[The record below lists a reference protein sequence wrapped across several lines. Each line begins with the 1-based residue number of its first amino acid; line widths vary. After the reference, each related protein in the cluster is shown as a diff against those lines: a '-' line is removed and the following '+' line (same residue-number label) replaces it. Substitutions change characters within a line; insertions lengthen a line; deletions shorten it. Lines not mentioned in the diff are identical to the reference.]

1 MYYEQELGLGNWG
14 IISRR
19 VIRSDFR
26 ILSLAAVS
34 DDLKKDKAG
43 GRRAPTMVH
52 AKASLTEA
60 FPVSTGKHGLTTVGG
75 RNDCVQ

>member
-1 MYYEQELGLGNWG
+1 M
-14 IISRR
+14 
-19 VIRSDFR
+19 V
-26 ILSLAAVS
+26 SLAAVS

-52 AKASLTEA
+52 ARACLTEA